1 MGFTKKGTPSR
12 GAFFY
17 IMSSDLALTIASVY
31 CYRFQGGPSR
41 LQIIPLSRLC
51 VAAAIFFGCL
61 PVAFGAQSACNLPI
75 YRLCIES
82 PTLDL
87 AQECARNGGDLGYAC
102 SVEQRIGSCAKKQG
116 EHSVYLRYYQG
127 VTFDPVKN
135 CKDNGGV
142 YTPG

>member
-1 MGFTKKGTPSR
+1 M
-12 GAFFY
+12 
-17 IMSSDLALTIASVY
+17 
-31 CYRFQGGPSR
+31 
-41 LQIIPLSRLC
+41 QIIQLSRLC
-51 VAAAIFFGCL
+51 IGAAIFLGCL

-87 AQECARNGGDLGYAC
+87 TQECARNGGDLGYAC

-116 EHSVYLRYYQG
+116 EHAVYLRYYQG

>member
-1 MGFTKKGTPSR
+1 M
-12 GAFFY
+12 
-17 IMSSDLALTIASVY
+17 ID
-31 CYRFQGGPSR
+31 
-41 LQIIPLSRLC
+41 LSR
-51 VAAAIFFGCL
+51 VYVGAAVFLGGW
-61 PVAFGAQSACNLPI
+61 PVAYGSQSACNLPI

-87 AQECARNGGDLGYAC
+87 TQECARNGGDLGYAC
-102 SVEQRIGSCAKKQG
+102 SQEQRIGSCAKKQG